1 MIDLNEFYAR
11 YNAHREEVM
20 RELVQ
25 QAVDEIFKA
34 VLEGYYVDVDLKRPN
49 YTEICE
55 WLGWPNF
62 QDGGLFEQAID
73 KATKMIL
80 DETWGA

>member
-25 QAVDEIFKA
+25 QAVDEL
-34 VLEGYYVDVDLKRPN
+34 LEAAEENYYDTSDLKRPN

-73 KATKMIL
+73 EATKIVISKR
-80 DETWGA
+80 GA

>member
-11 YNAHREEVM
+11 YNANQEGTK

-25 QAVDEIFKA
+25 QAVDEI
-34 VLEGYYVDVDLKRPN
+34 LEATEENYYDTSDLKRPN

-73 KATKMIL
+73 KAAKIVL

>member
-1 MIDLNEFYAR
+1 MIDLNEFYAH
-11 YNAHREEVM
+11 YNANQESTK

-25 QAVDEIFKA
+25 QAVDEL
-34 VLEGYYVDVDLKRPN
+34 LEATEENYYDTSDLKHPN

-73 KATKMIL
+73 TAAKMVL

>member
-11 YNAHREEVM
+11 DNADQEGTK

-34 VLEGYYVDVDLKRPN
+34 VLEGYYVDIDLKRPN

-73 KATKMIL
+73 TAAKMVL

>member
-25 QAVDEIFKA
+25 QAADELFEA
-34 VLEGYYVDVDLKRPN
+34 VEENYYDTSDLKRPN

-55 WLGWPNF
+55 WLDWPNF

-73 KATKMIL
+73 KATKIVISKR
-80 DETWGA
+80 GA

>member
-11 YNAHREEVM
+11 YSANQEGTKRK
-20 RELVQ
+20 LVQ
-25 QAVDEIFKA
+25 QAVDEL
-34 VLEGYYVDVDLKRPN
+34 LEATEENYYDTSDLKRPN

-73 KATKMIL
+73 KATKIVISKR
-80 DETWGA
+80 GA

>member
-11 YNAHREEVM
+11 YSANQEGTK

-25 QAVDEIFKA
+25 QAIYEILKA
-34 VLEGYYVDVDLKRPN
+34 IFDGYYASVDLERPN

-73 KATKMIL
+73 TAAEMVL
-80 DETWGA
+80 DGTWSA